1 VITVLDV
8 PVPVSGKGEVVMNP
22 TKPTPNSQFTRR
34 LLAQSSVKS
43 SITAPVSSI
52 DITEWL
58 FNVDEHEYI
67 NCTPKSKAHLPAGFT
82 HAPDGKRMSINVEDV
97 GGALFLEHYVEDISE
112 KLRCRVVSTSD
123 VLIGREYT
131 TVHLIWELIATPL
144 DDTHSELV
152 NNVWIYTTE
161 EYDQYLTAHEI
172 SYEQAKEICQTNT
185 DAHNAEE
192 TPYFAAA
199 IQRKALN
206 GKD

>member
-1 VITVLDV
+1 
-8 PVPVSGKGEVVMNP
+8 MA
-22 TKPTPNSQFTRR
+22 R
-34 LLAQSSVKS
+34 
-43 SITAPVSSI
+43 
-52 DITEWL
+52 
-58 FNVDEHEYI
+58 
-67 NCTPKSKAHLPAGFT
+67 
-82 HAPDGKRMSINVEDV
+82 
-97 GGALFLEHYVEDISE
+97 LFLEHYVEDISE

-131 TVHLIWELIATPL
+131 SVHLIWELIATPL
-144 DDTHSELV
+144 DDRYSELV

-161 EYDQYLTAHEI
+161 EYDQYLTGHEI

-206 GKD
+206 VKD